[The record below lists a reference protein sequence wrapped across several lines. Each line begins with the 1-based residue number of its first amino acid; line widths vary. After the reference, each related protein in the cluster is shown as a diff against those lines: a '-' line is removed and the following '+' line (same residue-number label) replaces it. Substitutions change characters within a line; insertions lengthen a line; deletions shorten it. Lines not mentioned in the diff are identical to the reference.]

1 MIKTSTIRWPKKSKI
16 WGILIQALETT
27 LRLRINI
34 IHNNN
39 YLMKK
44 IKRQVIRTKVLTL
57 MEILKKKFKNRN
69 LLSKKI
75 NQIKIQDRIL
85 EIKMEI
91 KMKQIRINRIIQH

>member
-1 MIKTSTIRWPKKSKI
+1 MT
-16 WGILIQALETT
+16 
-27 LRLRINI
+27 
-34 IHNNN
+34 
-39 YLMKK
+39 K

-57 MEILKKKFKNRN
+57 MEILKKKFKNRS
-69 LLSKKI
+69 LLFKKI

>member
-1 MIKTSTIRWPKKSKI
+1 MT
-16 WGILIQALETT
+16 
-27 LRLRINI
+27 
-34 IHNNN
+34 
-39 YLMKK
+39 K

-57 MEILKKKFKNRN
+57 MEILKKKFNNRS
-69 LLSKKI
+69 LLFKKI